1 MRALRQAARV
11 SESWNSR
18 QSGLFVSVGQRLQ
31 HRVSFLRRPACLLV
45 HPSPTVVLVYDTGSI
60 RVTVVMTG
68 SSSAA
73 LLCLHAVSVSGDR
86 PRPFP
91 CRKRLTNDTFLDKSY

>member
-1 MRALRQAARV
+1 M
-11 SESWNSR
+11 SESRNSR
-18 QSGLFVSVGQRLQ
+18 QAGLFVLVDQQLQ
-31 HRVSFLRRPACLLV
+31 HRVTFLRRPACLRV
-45 HPSPTVVLVYDTGSI
+45 YPSPTVVLVYDAGSI

-73 LLCLHAVSVSGDR
+73 LLCSHAVSVSGDR

-91 CRKRLTNDTFLDKSY
+91 CRKRRTTGTFLDKSY